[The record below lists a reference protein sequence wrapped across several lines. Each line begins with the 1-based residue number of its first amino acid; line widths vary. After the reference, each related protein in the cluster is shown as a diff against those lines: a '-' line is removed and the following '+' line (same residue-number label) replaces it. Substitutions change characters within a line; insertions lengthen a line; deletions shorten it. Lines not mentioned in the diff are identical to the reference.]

1 MEDYIFAYELAKRA
15 HSGQVDK
22 AGVSYIDHPVAVS
35 DMVYPEKE
43 KIVALLHDVVEDT
56 GITIACLRVLF
67 DGEIADA
74 VECLT
79 RKAGESYNEYIR
91 RVAQNPIARHVKIA
105 DLSHNMDLS
114 RLPVVTDADFK
125 RNEKYHKAMDF
136 LVSVDECMGKDD
148 KNDVST

>member
-22 AGVSYIDHPVAVS
+22 AGAKYIDHPVAVS
-35 DMVYPEKE
+35 DRVYPEKE

-56 GITIACLRVLF
+56 GITIACLRMLF
-67 DGEIADA
+67 DDEIADT

-79 RKAGESYNEYIR
+79 RKGGESYNEYIR

-105 DLSHNMDLS
+105 DLSHNMELS

-125 RNEKYHKAMDF
+125 RNEKYRKAMDF
-136 LVSVDECMGKDD
+136 LQSVGD
-148 KNDVST
+148 T